1 MSNYTTSKNNNLD
14 GIKFLVLSVG
24 GAGGNAIQHIMNQN
38 IADVGLVAVDT
49 DAQVLSELT
58 VPIKYQLGKKN
69 LGNRPP
75 EIRQMLAETHQ
86 DDLRALLS
94 GYDMVFIAAGLGGGT
109 GTGVTPVI
117 ARLAKEMGILSM
129 AVVAMPFGF
138 EGKERAK
145 IAKQGLDDLLSCAD
159 SVMMVSN
166 DKILA
171 EYHNLSIDDAFRKA
185 DDVLSQAVQG
195 IVELILNPT
204 GMIGVDFVDMARL
217 VRSSGHAMV
226 GVGRASGNNRAIV
239 ATEQAI
245 NSPLLNNSILKRA
258 KYLLASIKGSRET
271 LFLNEGLEMSKL
283 LTQITG
289 LEDDHQIFW
298 SMVYDETMGNEL
310 QVTVIAM
317 GIEVN
322 KLN

>member
-1 MSNYTTSKNNNLD
+1 MSNYTASNEKNLD
-14 GIKFLVLSVG
+14 GVKFLVLSVG
-24 GAGGNAIQHIMNQN
+24 GAGGNAIQHIINQK
-38 IADVGLVAVDT
+38 IADVGLVAIDT
-49 DAQVLSELT
+49 DAQVLNSLT
-58 VPIKYQLGKKN
+58 APIKYQLGKKN

-86 DDLRALLS
+86 ADLRALLS
-94 GYDMVFIAAGLGGGT
+94 GYDMVFITAGLGGGT

-145 IAKQGLDDLLSCAD
+145 IAKQGLDELLSCAD

-171 EYHNLSIDDAFRKA
+171 EYQNLSIDDAFRKA

-195 IVELILNPT
+195 IVELILNS
-204 GMIGVDFVDMARL
+204 GMIGVDFKDIAKL

-258 KYLLASIKGSRET
+258 KYLLVSIKGSRET

-298 SMVYDETMGNEL
+298 SMIYDEAMGNEL

-317 GIEVN
+317 GIEIN
-322 KLN
+322 KSN

>member
-1 MSNYTTSKNNNLD
+1 MSNYTTSEKETLA
-14 GIKFLVLSVG
+14 KFLVLSVG
-24 GAGGNAIQHIMNQN
+24 GAGGNAIQHIINQN
-38 IADVGLVAVDT
+38 IADVGLVAIDT
-49 DAQVLSELT
+49 DAQVLSALT

-86 DDLRALLS
+86 ADLRALLS
-94 GYDMVFIAAGLGGGT
+94 GYDMVFITAGLGGGT

-145 IAKQGLDDLLSCAD
+145 TAKQGLDELCAYAD
-159 SVMMVSN
+159 AVMVVPN

-185 DDVLSQAVQG
+185 DDVLNQAVQG

-204 GMIGVDFVDMARL
+204 SMIGVDFVDMARL
-217 VRSSGHAMV
+217 VQSSGYAMV
-226 GVGRASGNNRAIV
+226 GVGRASGNKRAML

-245 NSPLLNNSILKRA
+245 SSPLLNHTTLKSA
-258 KYLLASIKGSRET
+258 KSLLVSVKGSRET
-271 LFLNEGLEMSKL
+271 LYLNEALEMSQL

-289 LEDDHQIFW
+289 FEDDHQIFW
-298 SMVYDETMGNEL
+298 SMVYDEAMGNDL

-317 GIEVN
+317 GIEID
-322 KLN
+322 K